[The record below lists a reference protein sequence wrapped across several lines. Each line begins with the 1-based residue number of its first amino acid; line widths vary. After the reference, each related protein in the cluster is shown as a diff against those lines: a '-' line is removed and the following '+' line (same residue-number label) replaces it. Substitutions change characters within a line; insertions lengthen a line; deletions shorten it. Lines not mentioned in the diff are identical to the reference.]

1 MNDNFQYSGLF
12 HRVKFSSHPRKSR
25 RALLN
30 QFSALASNKL
40 CSPGAS
46 DTCFLISPTENLPWE
61 GWNLTPSLSKLQ
73 MISQKAHP
81 SFYSTIVSQNSQGVY
96 INKKISHPTP
106 FFSINCKFSLNFC
119 LNSTRHLF
127 GLTHRI
133 QYLIHLIQINM
144 FFFLLL
150 FYKPTITTS
159 VYQHRL

>member
-1 MNDNFQYSGLF
+1 MTTFNILVYFT
-12 HRVKFSSHPRKSR
+12 VSR
-25 RALLN
+25 FPPIPEG
-30 QFSALASNKL
+30 QGGL
-40 CSPGAS
+40 CSTSSQPWLPTNCAHLGLQ
-46 DTCFLISPTENLPWE
+46 TPCFLISPTENLPWE
-61 GWNLTPSLSKLQ
+61 GWSLTPSHSKLQ

-96 INKKISHPTP
+96 INKKKSLTP
-106 FFSINCKFSLNFC
+106 PPSSSINCKFSLNFC

-144 FFFLLL
+144 FFFLFL
-150 FYKPTITTS
+150 FYKPTTTTP